1 MSAAAACFAGEVVVV
16 TGAAGGIGRAAAL
29 AFAREGAKLELFD
42 KDGAGLAATSALALE
57 AGAVAVIASE
67 LDVTDIEA
75 VGRAATAVRERHGAV
90 SILVNSAGVVVV
102 GSFLDTQ
109 PADWRFVLDVNLGG
123 VVHVT
128 RAFLPMMVARGAAR
142 IVNVASASAF
152 FSPPGL
158 SAYATT
164 KSAVLALSE
173 ALRFELAP
181 LGVGVSAVCPGF
193 VDTELVTRG
202 RLLGE
207 FAAMRA
213 TIRERTTA
221 RGVAP
226 EEVARAIVTAARKN
240 RALVPVAREAWG
252 LYLLKRLTPWLL
264 PPLIERFVRGNE
276 ARGEPTRGR

>member
-1 MSAAAACFAGEVVVV
+1 MTAGTPSFAGEVVVV
-16 TGAAGGIGRAAAL
+16 TGAAGGIGRATAL

-42 KDGAGLAATSALALE
+42 RDGAGLAETSALAQR
-57 AGAVAVIASE
+57 AGAAAVIAAE
-67 LDVTDIEA
+67 LDVTDADA
-75 VGRAATAVRERHGAV
+75 VDRAAASVRERHGAAF
-90 SILVNSAGVVVV
+90 ILVNSAGVVVV

-123 VVHVT
+123 VIQVT
-128 RAFLPMMVARGAAR
+128 RAFLPLMTARGGGHV
-142 IVNVASASAF
+142 VNVASASAF

-193 VDTELVTRG
+193 VDTELLASG
-202 RLLGE
+202 RLLGD
-207 FAAMRA
+207 FAARRA
-213 TIRERTTA
+213 ELRERTTA

-226 EEVARAIVTAARKN
+226 EEVATAIVTAARKN
-240 RALVPVAREAWG
+240 RAVVPIAREAWG
-252 LYLLKRLTPWLL
+252 LYVLKRLTPWLL
-264 PPLIERFVRGNE
+264 PRLIERFLRGNAAPGE
-276 ARGEPTRGR
+276 PARGR

>member
-1 MSAAAACFAGEVVVV
+1 MSAAAPSFAGEVVVV
-16 TGAAGGIGRAAAL
+16 TGAAAGIGRASAL

-42 KDGAGLAATSALALE
+42 LERAGLAATSALALE
-57 AGAVAVIASE
+57 AGAAAVTATE
-67 LDVTDIEA
+67 LDVTDADA
-75 VGRAATAVRERHGAV
+75 VERAAAAVRERHGAV
-90 SILVNSAGVVVV
+90 FIVVNCAGVVVV

-123 VVHVT
+123 VIQIT
-128 RAFLPMMVARGAAR
+128 RTFLPLMVARGR
-142 IVNVASASAF
+142 GHVVNVASASAF

-202 RLLGE
+202 RLLGD
-207 FAAMRA
+207 FAALRA

-221 RGVAP
+221 RGIAPDAVAT
-226 EEVARAIVTAARKN
+226 AIMTAARKN
-240 RALVPVAREAWG
+240 RAVVPVAREAWG
-252 LYLLKRLTPWLL
+252 LYVLKRLTPWLL
-264 PPLIERFVRGNE
+264 PRLIERFLRGN
-276 ARGEPTRGR
+276 ADPSDALRGR